1 MKNLASYIDHTLL
14 AVDAT
19 PEEIEKLCQE
29 ALAYNFCSVCV
40 NSSFVSQASKLLEN
54 SNVKVCSVVGF
65 PLGAMETQA
74 KAYEAKRAI
83 SNGAS
88 EIDMVIAVGQ
98 LKSGNDRVVY
108 EDIKAIVEVCNG
120 VILKVIIETALLNRE
135 EIIRVCA
142 LVKDAGADFVKTSTG
157 FSSAGAI
164 IEDVRLMKQTVGD
177 DMLVKASGGIRDTK
191 CAIAMIEAGASRLG
205 VSAGVAIV
213 EGFNAGEG
221 AY

>member
-98 LKSGNDRVVY
+98 LKSGNDSVVY
-108 EDIKAIVEVCNG
+108 EDIKALVGVCDG